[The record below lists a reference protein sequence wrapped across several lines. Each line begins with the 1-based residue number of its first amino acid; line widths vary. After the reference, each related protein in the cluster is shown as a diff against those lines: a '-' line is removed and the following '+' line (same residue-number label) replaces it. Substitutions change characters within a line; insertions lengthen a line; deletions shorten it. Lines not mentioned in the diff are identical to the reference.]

1 MSLSSTSIKRP
12 VLTTVFSLV
21 ILIFGLIGVTYL
33 GVREFPSVDP
43 AIITVSTS
51 YPGANSDV
59 IETQITE
66 PLEQSINGI
75 PGVRTLTSVSR
86 QGGSNISVEFELSV
100 DLETAA
106 NDVRDK
112 VSQAQ
117 RLLPRDVDPPTV
129 TKADA
134 DASPIIMLA
143 IKSTKRSLLEIS
155 DIAELTLKE
164 QLQTIP
170 GVSAV
175 MIMGQ
180 KRYAMRLW
188 LDPAKLAGYGMTPLD
203 VRNAIGR
210 ENVELPS
217 GSVEGNTTELTIRT
231 IGLMT
236 TPAEFNNLIIKQSGD
251 QVVRVSDI
259 GRAELGPEDIRGIM
273 KMNGIPTV
281 GVALIPQPGANHID
295 IVDEVYSR
303 LEFMKKDLPKDIQ
316 LEVTFDNTQYIR
328 SSISEVQQTIL
339 FAFLLVVVIIYFFL
353 RNWRT
358 TLIPIIVIPV
368 SLIGSFFTMYIAG
381 FTINILTLLAVVLAI
396 GLVVDDAIVMMEN
409 IYVKIENGMDPLEAG
424 FKGSNEIFF
433 AIIATT
439 ITMVAVFFPIVFL
452 EGMTGRLFREFSIVL
467 AGAVTISAFVALT
480 LTPMLSTKMLKP
492 HSKHSWMF
500 RVTEGFFVNLNNWYK
515 RSLASFLGKKYIAPV
530 ILVVSMGLIILLWTS
545 IPAEMAPL
553 EDRSQININTTM
565 PEGTTYEYTLA
576 YIEDLAKTVNKVVP
590 ESKSVTTQVR
600 SGSGN
605 LRVVLPKPSERKRSQ
620 QEIANSLSA
629 ALRTKTK
636 ARASVIQQ
644 STFGSRRAGQ
654 PVQYVIQ
661 AQNIDKLRE
670 ILPVFMADVQSNPT
684 FQMADVNLKFTKPE
698 IQININ
704 RDKANL
710 LGVSTQNI
718 GQTLQLALSGQR
730 FGYFFMNGKQY
741 QILGELAREDR
752 NTPLNLKSLYVRSNS
767 GEMIQFDNLVTLH
780 ESTAPPQ
787 LYRYNRFVAATVSS
801 GLAEGKTI
809 SQGLSEMDKIAG
821 KELDETFRT
830 ALAGDS
836 KDFKESSSSL
846 LFAFSLA
853 IVLIFLVLA
862 AQFESFKD
870 PIIVMMTVPL
880 AVTGALV
887 SMWYF
892 NITLNIFSEI
902 GIIMLIGLVTKNGI
916 LIVEFANQRKA
927 AGMSKLEAIMYS
939 AAARFRPILM
949 TSLATIFGI
958 LPLALGFGEGAQSR
972 VAMGVAVVG
981 GLTFSTFLTLFVVP
995 AIYLLIA
1002 SETRMNESSTNKLQS
1017 STRVP
1022 DDHRNKNSSEETKI
1036 LNNDK

>member
-12 VLTTVFSLV
+12 VLTTVLSLV
-21 ILIFGLIGVTYL
+21 IILFGIIGLTYL

-43 AIITVSTS
+43 AIITVSTT

-66 PLEQSINGI
+66 PLEQNINGI
-75 PGVRTLTSVSR
+75 PGIRTLTSVSR
-86 QGGSNISVEFELSV
+86 QGGSNITVEFELSV

-117 RLLPRDVDPPTV
+117 RLLPRDVDPPV
-129 TKADA
+129 VAKADA
-134 DASPIIMLA
+134 DANPIMMLA
-143 IKSTKRSLLEIS
+143 IKSTKRSLLELS
-155 DIAELTLKE
+155 EYAELTFKE

-175 MIMGQ
+175 VIWGQ

-231 IGLMT
+231 LGLMT
-236 TPAEFNNLIIKQSGD
+236 TPAQFNNLIIKQSGD

-259 GRAELGPEDIRGIM
+259 GRAELGPEDIRGIL
-273 KMNGIPTV
+273 KMNGVPMVGTV
-281 GVALIPQPGANHID
+281 IIPQPGANHID
-295 IVDEVYSR
+295 IADEVYRR
-303 LEFMKKDLPKDIQ
+303 LDFMKRDLPADI
-316 LEVTFDNTQYIR
+316 EVTAGFDNTNYIR
-328 SSISEVQQTIL
+328 SSIKEVEDTIL
-339 FAFLLVVVIIYFFL
+339 IAFGLVVVIIFLFL

-368 SLIGSFFTMYIAG
+368 SLIGAFFIMYLAG
-381 FTINILTLLAVVLAI
+381 FTINVLTLLAIVLAI
-396 GLVVDDAIVMMEN
+396 GIVVDDAIVMMEN
-409 IYVKIENGMDPLEAG
+409 IYVKIEGGMDPMEAG
-424 FKGSNEIFF
+424 LKGSNEIFF
-433 AIIATT
+433 AIVATT
-439 ITMVAVFFPIVFL
+439 ITLVAVFFPIVFL

-467 AGAVTISAFVALT
+467 AGSVAISAFVALT

-492 HSKHSWMF
+492 HSSHGWMF
-500 RVTEGFFVNLNNWYK
+500 RKTEGFFNSLNEGYK
-515 RSLASFLGKKYIAPV
+515 KSLNSFIIRKPV
-530 ILVVSMGLIILLWTS
+530 AIMILITSMILIIVLWLT
-545 IPAEMAPL
+545 IPAEMSPI
-553 EDRSQININTTM
+553 EDRSQVNLNATL
-565 PEGTTYEYTLA
+565 PEGSTYDYTLN
-576 YIEDLAKTVNKVVP
+576 YLEDISKTVEKDVP
-590 ESKSVTTQVR
+590 ELDNMMTMVR
-600 SGSGN
+600 SGSGFI
-605 LRVVLPKPSERKRSQ
+605 RVVLKTPDERNRSQ
-620 QEIANSLSA
+620 QEIADILSGEV
-629 ALRTKTK
+629 RKKTK
-636 ARASVIQQ
+636 ARTSVTQQ
-644 STFGSRRAGQ
+644 STFGGGRGGGL

-670 ILPVFMADVQSNPT
+670 VLPAFMNAVNDNPT
-684 FQMADVNLKFTKPE
+684 FVMADVNLKFTKPE

-752 NTPLNLKSLYVRSNS
+752 NTPMNLQSLYVRNNS
-767 GEMIQFDNLVTLH
+767 GDMIQFDNLVSLK

-787 LYRYNRFVAATVSS
+787 LYRYNRFVSATVSS
-801 GLAEGKTI
+801 GLAKGKTI
-809 SQGLSEMDKIAG
+809 SQGIQEMDKISD
-821 KELDETFRT
+821 KVLDDTFRT

-853 IVLIFLVLA
+853 LVLIFLVLA

-880 AVTGALV
+880 ALTGALLF
-887 SMWYF
+887 MWYF
-892 NITLNIFSEI
+892 DITMNIFSQI
-902 GIIMLIGLVTKNGI
+902 GLIMLIGLVSKNGI
-916 LIVEFANQRKA
+916 LIVEFANQRKEQ
-927 AGMSKLEAIMYS
+927 GMSKLEAILDAS
-939 AAARFRPILM
+939 AARFRPILM

-958 LPLALGFGEGAQSR
+958 LPLALGLGEGAQSR
-972 VAMGVAVVG
+972 ISMGVAVVG
-981 GLTFSTFLTLFVVP
+981 GMTLSTFLTLFVVP
-995 AIYLLIA
+995 AIYLII
-1002 SETRMNESSTNKLQS
+1002 ST
-1017 STRVP
+1017 
-1022 DDHRNKNSSEETKI
+1022 ETKK
-1036 LNNDK
+1036 NHE